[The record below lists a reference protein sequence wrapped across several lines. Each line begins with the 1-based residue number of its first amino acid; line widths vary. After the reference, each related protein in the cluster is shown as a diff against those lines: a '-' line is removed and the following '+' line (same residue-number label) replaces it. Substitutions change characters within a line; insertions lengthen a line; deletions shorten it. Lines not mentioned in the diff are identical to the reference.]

1 MPETIPSNLLESPIS
16 GLNLRGGTL
25 ATEIGT
31 KPTALVFLRHF
42 GCMFCREMVRD
53 LRRLTEGTP
62 GFPPVL
68 FFYQGTVEEGQ
79 VFFGQHWP
87 QARAVSDAPK
97 VFYTAMGLRRAT
109 FNQMFGIQ
117 VWTCRMR
124 AMSKGNFIGKAV
136 GDPWIMP
143 GVFLVQGPEV
153 IWSHQF
159 KHQGDHPDWSKIPD
173 RVPVAAG

>member
-1 MPETIPSNLLESPIS
+1 MQQAIPSNLLESPVA

-25 ATEIGT
+25 GGEIGS
-31 KPTALVFLRHF
+31 KPTLLVFLRHF

-53 LRRLTEGTP
+53 LRRLAEGVA

-68 FFYQGTVEEGQ
+68 FFFQGTIEEGQ
-79 VFFGQHWP
+79 AFFGQHWP
-87 QARAVSDAPK
+87 DVRAVADAPK

-109 FNQMFGIQ
+109 FNQMFGIH
-117 VWTCRMR
+117 VWTCRFR
-124 AMSKGNFIGKAV
+124 AVSKGNLIGKAV

-143 GVFLVQGPEV
+143 GVFLAQGPEV
-153 IWSHQF
+153 LWSHHF

-173 RVPVAAG
+173 KIPVTAG